1 MQWMEATRHFLWNH
15 PLWGNPWLQ
24 FGCWVAACAA
34 LYILIGQLTHVL
46 GRSQRSVLMAK
57 LIHTAQKPLT
67 LIVFTL
73 LAKSAL
79 VINAGDNEWQDP
91 LSHIASLLAIACTGW
106 LAASLINVSK
116 AHFMMRYNMLTAD
129 NYRARRMHTQFNVLY
144 RVIIVLIIMVTIAL
158 MLMTFDSVTK
168 LGTSLLASA
177 GVTGIII
184 GFAAQKTIGSIF
196 AGIQIAITQPIN
208 IEDAVVI
215 EGEWGW
221 IEEITLTYVVV
232 RIWDLRRLVVPITYF
247 NEKPFQNWT
256 RRTAEII
263 GTVELYADYTVP
275 VEDMREE
282 LTRLLELSP
291 LWNGRTNVLQ
301 VTDATEKSIKLRALV
316 SAKDSPTTWDLR
328 CYVREGLMH
337 WLQRHHP
344 HALPQNR
351 VTGDETLKSAATIQ
365 R

>member
-1 MQWMEATRHFLWNH
+1 
-15 PLWGNPWLQ
+15 
-24 FGCWVAACAA
+24 
-34 LYILIGQLTHVL
+34 
-46 GRSQRSVLMAK
+46 MAK
-57 LIHTAQKPLT
+57 LIHSSQKPLT
-67 LIVFTL
+67 LIFFAL

-79 VINAGDNEWQDP
+79 VINAGDAEWRDSM
-91 LSHIASLLAIACTGW
+91 SHVSSLLAIACTGW
-106 LAASLINVSK
+106 LAVSLISVCK
-116 AHFMMRYNMLTAD
+116 AHFIQRYNMLTAD

-144 RVIIVLIIMVTIAL
+144 RVIIVLIIIITLAL

-177 GVTGIII
+177 GVTGILI

-263 GTVELYADYTVP
+263 GTVEIYADYTVP
-275 VEDMREE
+275 VDEMREE
-282 LTRLLELSP
+282 LTRLLEASP
-291 LWNGRTNVLQ
+291 LWNKRTNVLQ
-301 VTDATEKSIKLRALV
+301 VTETTEKAIKLRALV

-328 CYVREGLMH
+328 CYVREGLMS
-337 WLQRHHP
+337 WLQRHYP

-351 VTGDETLKSAATIQ
+351 VVGDEAVKLPDFQ